1 MPSISEQ
8 SSQHLAAKLLAHLC
22 EFAPENLIDQ
32 LTSAC
37 TRFAEACA
45 DLTLGYDLLRRLG
58 EQPNLAGQL
67 SKCWI
72 ASEFSL
78 DHHCRDVKAF
88 LSLIDSGDL
97 HRSYYPLDDSLDQP
111 LEKFLALNSD
121 SSSSADN
128 FSSVY
133 QEQLHNKIDTE
144 LGGEEVG
151 CEEVGDK
158 VEEKL
163 LPLLRCYRQREMQ
176 RIIWRDLNRLSNMQE
191 TTLDLSLLAGS
202 CVDEA
207 LTVIHAH
214 MAEQYGQPIG
224 AESQLPQ
231 QLIVLGMGKLGAYE
245 LNLSSD
251 IDLIFAFPESG
262 ETNHATR
269 PISNQ
274 EFFTR
279 LGKMLIRVIDSRTV
293 DGFVFRVDM
302 RLRPNG
308 QSGPLALSFDAMED
322 YYQQHG
328 REWERYAMVKARVV
342 AGDIAAGQLL
352 MKSLR
357 PFVYRRYLDF
367 GAIDALRDMKKLIEQ
382 QVKRQNLSKNIKL
395 GAGGIREIEF
405 IVQSFQ
411 LIHGG
416 RLTDF
421 QQPNLLQMLPLL
433 NQAECLSVIETNK
446 LSEAYHFLRNTEHAL
461 QCWRDEQTQNLP
473 NDSLS
478 LERLAFAL
486 DYESIEKFDQVLRQH
501 RDNVSEVF
509 SSIVTSDED
518 ALAEDDEQAELLIF
532 WRWFW
537 LSDNLDVIESAADNV
552 FASAE
557 NNDEYKNE
565 LIAINDEQIK
575 LLASFRSSRK
585 LLSMEKQGRDRLDK
599 LMPLLLYLCNQVDE
613 PFIALQRVMPFI
625 ESVLRR
631 TAYLAL
637 LIETPKALKQLVE
650 LCYASKWISEQLA
663 RYPSLLDEL
672 LDNRNLYVVPSGAEL
687 ADQLRQQLLRVQSD
701 DLETAMD
708 VLRHFKLAHGLRVA
722 ACQISG
728 ALPLMKISD
737 YLTFLAEVILQAVL
751 EIAWQAM
758 VEKHGM
764 PSEGPGLDKPDSLA
778 GQVNEGSQHFIIVGY
793 GKLGGIELG
802 PASDL
807 DLVFI
812 HDVDSQAETLAT
824 ENQKAITHSVFFTRL
839 GQKIIHILTAQTV
852 SGALYEVD
860 MRLRPSGAS
869 GLLVSGFDAF
879 KRYQE
884 ESAWTWEHQA
894 LVRAR
899 AVAGDPALIKR
910 FSELRKALIC
920 QPRDKEKLL
929 TDIVDMREKMRAH
942 LDKPTHAAQLV
953 SNVSAQTFNVKQSR
967 GGIVDIE
974 FLVQFIVLANA
985 ATFSGLADWTDNIRL
1000 LECLP
1005 VTNVIS
1011 QSDAQKLIAAYQDYR
1026 ATAHLAA
1033 LKQEGAELSLQLFS
1047 EHREYVKQIWIKV
1060 FNSRPACD

>member
-22 EFAPENLIDQ
+22 GFAPENLIDQ

-133 QEQLHNKIDTE
+133 QEQLHNKIITE
-144 LGGEEVG
+144 IDES
-151 CEEVGDK
+151 
-158 VEEKL
+158 VEEDL

-202 CVDEA
+202 CIDEA

-342 AGDIAAGQLL
+342 AGDIVAGQQL
-352 MKSLR
+352 MTSLK

-382 QVKRQNLSKNIKL
+382 QVKRQNLSNNIKL

-416 RLTDF
+416 RITDF

-461 QCWRDEQTQNLP
+461 QGWRDEQTQSLP

-486 DYESIEKFDQVLRQH
+486 DCESVEKFDQVLRQH
-501 RDNVSEVF
+501 RNNVSEVF

-537 LSDNLDVIESAADNV
+537 LSDNLDVIESAVDNV

-764 PSEGPGLDKPDSLA
+764 PSVGSGLDKPDSLA

-812 HDVDSQAETLAT
+812 HDVDSQAETLAGR
-824 ENQKAITHSVFFTRL
+824 ESKSDYSFSFLYAL
-839 GQKIIHILTAQTV
+839 GSKNY
-852 SGALYEVD
+852 SYFNGA
-860 MRLRPSGAS
+860 
-869 GLLVSGFDAF
+869 
-879 KRYQE
+879 
-884 ESAWTWEHQA
+884 
-894 LVRAR
+894 
-899 AVAGDPALIKR
+899 
-910 FSELRKALIC
+910 
-920 QPRDKEKLL
+920 
-929 TDIVDMREKMRAH
+929 
-942 LDKPTHAAQLV
+942 
-953 SNVSAQTFNVKQSR
+953 
-967 GGIVDIE
+967 
-974 FLVQFIVLANA
+974 
-985 ATFSGLADWTDNIRL
+985 
-1000 LECLP
+1000 
-1005 VTNVIS
+1005 
-1011 QSDAQKLIAAYQDYR
+1011 
-1026 ATAHLAA
+1026 
-1033 LKQEGAELSLQLFS
+1033 
-1047 EHREYVKQIWIKV
+1047 
-1060 FNSRPACD
+1060 NSKWCTL

>member
-1 MPSISEQ
+1 MPSISGQ

-22 EFAPENLIDQ
+22 GFAPENLIDQ

-45 DLTLGYDLLRRLG
+45 DLTLGYDLLRRLD

-121 SSSSADN
+121 PSSSADN

-269 PISNQ
+269 PMSNQ

-537 LSDNLDVIESAADNV
+537 LSDNLDVIEPAADNI

-899 AVAGDPALIKR
+899 A
-910 FSELRKALIC
+910 
-920 QPRDKEKLL
+920 
-929 TDIVDMREKMRAH
+929 
-942 LDKPTHAAQLV
+942 
-953 SNVSAQTFNVKQSR
+953 
-967 GGIVDIE
+967 
-974 FLVQFIVLANA
+974 
-985 ATFSGLADWTDNIRL
+985 
-1000 LECLP
+1000 
-1005 VTNVIS
+1005 
-1011 QSDAQKLIAAYQDYR
+1011 
-1026 ATAHLAA
+1026 
-1033 LKQEGAELSLQLFS
+1033 
-1047 EHREYVKQIWIKV
+1047 
-1060 FNSRPACD
+1060 

>member
-22 EFAPENLIDQ
+22 GFAPENLIDQ

-111 LEKFLALNSD
+111 LEKFLALKSD

-133 QEQLHNKIDTE
+133 QEQLHNKIITE
-144 LGGEEVG
+144 IDES
-151 CEEVGDK
+151 
-158 VEEKL
+158 VEEDL

-202 CVDEA
+202 CIDEA

-342 AGDIAAGQLL
+342 AGDIVAGQQL
-352 MKSLR
+352 MTSLR

-382 QVKRQNLSKNIKL
+382 QVKRQNLSNNIKL

-416 RLTDF
+416 RITDF

-461 QCWRDEQTQNLP
+461 QGWRDEQTQSLP

-486 DYESIEKFDQVLRQH
+486 DCESVEKFDQVLRRH
-501 RDNVSEVF
+501 RNNVSEVF

-537 LSDNLDVIESAADNV
+537 LSDNLDVIESAVDNV

-764 PSEGPGLDKPDSLA
+764 PSVGSGLDKPDSLA

-812 HDVDSQAETLAT
+812 HDVDSQAETLA
-824 ENQKAITHSVFFTRL
+824 ERKSKSDYSLSFLYAL
-839 GQKIIHILTAQTV
+839 GSKNY
-852 SGALYEVD
+852 SYFNGA
-860 MRLRPSGAS
+860 
-869 GLLVSGFDAF
+869 
-879 KRYQE
+879 
-884 ESAWTWEHQA
+884 
-894 LVRAR
+894 
-899 AVAGDPALIKR
+899 
-910 FSELRKALIC
+910 
-920 QPRDKEKLL
+920 
-929 TDIVDMREKMRAH
+929 
-942 LDKPTHAAQLV
+942 
-953 SNVSAQTFNVKQSR
+953 
-967 GGIVDIE
+967 
-974 FLVQFIVLANA
+974 
-985 ATFSGLADWTDNIRL
+985 
-1000 LECLP
+1000 
-1005 VTNVIS
+1005 
-1011 QSDAQKLIAAYQDYR
+1011 
-1026 ATAHLAA
+1026 
-1033 LKQEGAELSLQLFS
+1033 
-1047 EHREYVKQIWIKV
+1047 
-1060 FNSRPACD
+1060 NSKWCTL

>member
-22 EFAPENLIDQ
+22 GFAPENLIDQ

-133 QEQLHNKIDTE
+133 QEQLHNKIITE
-144 LGGEEVG
+144 IDES
-151 CEEVGDK
+151 
-158 VEEKL
+158 VEEDL

-202 CVDEA
+202 CIDEA

-382 QVKRQNLSKNIKL
+382 QVKRQNLSNNIKL

-416 RLTDF
+416 RITDF

-461 QCWRDEQTQNLP
+461 QGWRDEQTQSLP

-486 DYESIEKFDQVLRQH
+486 DCESVEKFDQVLRQH
-501 RDNVSEVF
+501 RNNVSEVF

-537 LSDNLDVIESAADNV
+537 LSDNLDVIESAVDNV

-764 PSEGPGLDKPDSLA
+764 PSVGSGLDKPDSLA

-910 FSELRKALIC
+910 FTELRKALIC

-929 TDIVDMREKMRAH
+929 TDIVDMREKMRAY

-953 SNVSAQTFNVKQSR
+953 NNVSAQTFNVKQSR

-1000 LECLP
+1000 LESLP

-1033 LKQEGAELSLQLFS
+1033 LKQEGAELSLKLFS

>member
-1 MPSISEQ
+1 
-8 SSQHLAAKLLAHLC
+8 
-22 EFAPENLIDQ
+22 
-32 LTSAC
+32 
-37 TRFAEACA
+37 
-45 DLTLGYDLLRRLG
+45 
-58 EQPNLAGQL
+58 
-67 SKCWI
+67 
-72 ASEFSL
+72 
-78 DHHCRDVKAF
+78 
-88 LSLIDSGDL
+88 
-97 HRSYYPLDDSLDQP
+97 
-111 LEKFLALNSD
+111 
-121 SSSSADN
+121 
-128 FSSVY
+128 
-133 QEQLHNKIDTE
+133 
-144 LGGEEVG
+144 
-151 CEEVGDK
+151 
-158 VEEKL
+158 
-163 LPLLRCYRQREMQ
+163 MQ

-202 CVDEA
+202 CIDEA

-342 AGDIAAGQLL
+342 AGDIVAGQQL
-352 MKSLR
+352 MTSLK

-382 QVKRQNLSKNIKL
+382 QVKRQNLSNNIKL

-416 RLTDF
+416 RITDF

-461 QCWRDEQTQNLP
+461 QGWRDEQTQSLP

-486 DYESIEKFDQVLRQH
+486 DCESVEKFDQVLRQH
-501 RDNVSEVF
+501 RNNVSEVF

-557 NNDEYKNE
+557 NKNE

-764 PSEGPGLDKPDSLA
+764 PSVGSGLDKPDSLA

-910 FSELRKALIC
+910 FTELRQHLIC
-920 QPRDKEKLL
+920 SERDVGRLH
-929 TDIVDMREKMRAH
+929 TDIVDMREKMREH
-942 LDKPTHAAQLV
+942 LNPTKRSERLV
-953 SNVSAQTFNVKQSR
+953 SGASVEAFNIKQGQ

-974 FLVQFIVLANA
+974 FLVQYLVLAN
-985 ATFSGLADWTDNIRL
+985 GLVYPRLADWTDNIRL
-1000 LECLP
+1000 IEVLSEVGLLSEQEAEQLT
-1005 VTNVIS
+1005 V
-1011 QSDAQKLIAAYQDYR
+1011 AYQDYR
-1026 ATAHLAA
+1026 AEAHLSA
-1033 LKQEGAELSLQLFS
+1033 LKQQKEATSVKTFATYQQQVSQLWARFFTPS
-1047 EHREYVKQIWIKV
+1047 
-1060 FNSRPACD
+1060 

>member
-1 MPSISEQ
+1 MSSKSEQ
-8 SSQHLAAKLLAHLC
+8 SSQHLAAKLLAQLC
-22 EFAPENLIDQ
+22 GFAPENLIDQ

-37 TRFAEACA
+37 TRFAEACE
-45 DLTLGYDLLRRLG
+45 DLTLGYDVLSRLD
-58 EQPNLAGQL
+58 EQPKLVGEL

-133 QEQLHNKIDTE
+133 QEQLHNKIITE
-144 LGGEEVG
+144 VDER
-151 CEEVGDK
+151 
-158 VEEKL
+158 VEEGL

-176 RIIWRDLNRLSNMQE
+176 RIIWRDLNRLSCMQE

-202 CVDEA
+202 CINEA

-342 AGDIAAGQLL
+342 AGDIASGQQL
-352 MKSLR
+352 MTNLR

-382 QVKRQNLSKNIKL
+382 QVKRQNLSRNIKL

-433 NQAECLSVIETNK
+433 NKTDCLSVVEVNK
-446 LSEAYHFLRNTEHAL
+446 LSSAYHFLRNTEHAL
-461 QCWRDEQTQNLP
+461 QGWRDEQTQNLP
-473 NDSLS
+473 SDSLA
-478 LERLAFAL
+478 LERLAFSL
-486 DYESIEKFDQVLRQH
+486 GCENVEKFDRVLRQH

-537 LSDNLDVIESAADNV
+537 LSDNLDVIESATDHV

-565 LIAINDEQIK
+565 LIAVNDEQIK

-613 PFIALQRVMPFI
+613 PFVALQRVMPFI

-650 LCYASKWISEQLA
+650 LCYTSKWISEQLA

-758 VEKHGM
+758 VEKHGV
-764 PSEGPGLDKPDSLA
+764 PSAEPSLDKIDSLV

-910 FSELRKALIC
+910 FTELRQYLIC
-920 QPRDKEKLL
+920 SERDVGRLH
-929 TDIVDMREKMRAH
+929 TDIVDMREKMREH
-942 LDKPTHAAQLV
+942 LNPTKRSERLV
-953 SNVSAQTFNVKQSR
+953 SGASVEAFNIKQGQ

-974 FLVQFIVLANA
+974 FLVQYLVLANGIA
-985 ATFSGLADWTDNIRL
+985 YPRLADWTDNIRL
-1000 LECLP
+1000 IEVLSEVGLLSEQEAEQLT
-1005 VTNVIS
+1005 V
-1011 QSDAQKLIAAYQDYR
+1011 AYQDYR
-1026 ATAHLAA
+1026 AAAHLSA
-1033 LKQEGAELSLQLFS
+1033 LKQQKETTSVDTFATYQQQVSQLWARFFTPS
-1047 EHREYVKQIWIKV
+1047 
-1060 FNSRPACD
+1060 

>member
-1 MPSISEQ
+1 M
-8 SSQHLAAKLLAHLC
+8 
-22 EFAPENLIDQ
+22 
-32 LTSAC
+32 
-37 TRFAEACA
+37 
-45 DLTLGYDLLRRLG
+45 
-58 EQPNLAGQL
+58 
-67 SKCWI
+67 
-72 ASEFSL
+72 
-78 DHHCRDVKAF
+78 
-88 LSLIDSGDL
+88 
-97 HRSYYPLDDSLDQP
+97 
-111 LEKFLALNSD
+111 
-121 SSSSADN
+121 
-128 FSSVY
+128 
-133 QEQLHNKIDTE
+133 
-144 LGGEEVG
+144 
-151 CEEVGDK
+151 
-158 VEEKL
+158 
-163 LPLLRCYRQREMQ
+163 
-176 RIIWRDLNRLSNMQE
+176 
-191 TTLDLSLLAGS
+191 
-202 CVDEA
+202 
-207 LTVIHAH
+207 
-214 MAEQYGQPIG
+214 
-224 AESQLPQ
+224 
-231 QLIVLGMGKLGAYE
+231 
-245 LNLSSD
+245 
-251 IDLIFAFPESG
+251 
-262 ETNHATR
+262 
-269 PISNQ
+269 
-274 EFFTR
+274 
-279 LGKMLIRVIDSRTV
+279 
-293 DGFVFRVDM
+293 
-302 RLRPNG
+302 
-308 QSGPLALSFDAMED
+308 
-322 YYQQHG
+322 
-328 REWERYAMVKARVV
+328 
-342 AGDIAAGQLL
+342 
-352 MKSLR
+352 
-357 PFVYRRYLDF
+357 YRRYLDF

-382 QVKRQNLSKNIKL
+382 QVKRQNLSNNIKL

-416 RLTDF
+416 RITDF

-461 QCWRDEQTQNLP
+461 QGWRDEQTQSLP

-486 DYESIEKFDQVLRQH
+486 DCESVEKFDQVLRRH
-501 RDNVSEVF
+501 RNNVSEVF

-537 LSDNLDVIESAADNV
+537 LSDNLDVIESAVDNV

-764 PSEGPGLDKPDSLA
+764 PSVGSGLDKPDSLA

-812 HDVDSQAETLAT
+812 HDVDSQAETLAR

-899 AVAGDPALIKR
+899 AVAGDP
-910 FSELRKALIC
+910 C
-920 QPRDKEKLL
+920 
-929 TDIVDMREKMRAH
+929 
-942 LDKPTHAAQLV
+942 
-953 SNVSAQTFNVKQSR
+953 FN
-967 GGIVDIE
+967 
-974 FLVQFIVLANA
+974 
-985 ATFSGLADWTDNIRL
+985 
-1000 LECLP
+1000 
-1005 VTNVIS
+1005 
-1011 QSDAQKLIAAYQDYR
+1011 
-1026 ATAHLAA
+1026 
-1033 LKQEGAELSLQLFS
+1033 
-1047 EHREYVKQIWIKV
+1047 
-1060 FNSRPACD
+1060 

>member
-22 EFAPENLIDQ
+22 GFAPENLIDQ

-111 LEKFLALNSD
+111 LEKFLALKSD

-133 QEQLHNKIDTE
+133 QEQLHNKIITE
-144 LGGEEVG
+144 IDES
-151 CEEVGDK
+151 
-158 VEEKL
+158 VEEDL

-202 CVDEA
+202 CIDEA

-342 AGDIAAGQLL
+342 AGDIVAGQQL
-352 MKSLR
+352 MTSLR

-382 QVKRQNLSKNIKL
+382 QVKRQNLSNNIKL

-416 RLTDF
+416 RITDF

-433 NQAECLSVIETNK
+433 NQAECLSVMETNK

-461 QCWRDEQTQNLP
+461 QGWRDEQTQSLP

-486 DYESIEKFDQVLRQH
+486 DCESVEKFDQVLRRH
-501 RDNVSEVF
+501 RNNVSEVF

-537 LSDNLDVIESAADNV
+537 LSDNLDVIESAVDNV

-764 PSEGPGLDKPDSLA
+764 PSVGSGLDKPDSLA

-910 FSELRKALIC
+910 FSALRKELIC
-920 QPRDKEKLL
+920 RSRDIERLHA
-929 TDIVDMREKMRAH
+929 DIIEMREKMREH
-942 LDKPTHAAQLV
+942 LSAPKRSDTLVAAA
-953 SNVSAQTFNVKQSR
+953 SAEAFNIKQGQ

-974 FLVQFIVLANA
+974 FLVQFLVLANGL
-985 ATFSGLADWTDNIRL
+985 TYPRLADWTDNIRL
-1000 LECLP
+1000 IEVLSEAGLL
-1005 VTNVIS
+1005 S
-1011 QSDAQKLIAAYQDYR
+1011 QQEAEQMTIAYQDYR
-1026 ATAHLAA
+1026 AAAHLSA
-1033 LKQEGAELSLQLFS
+1033 LKQQKEATSVSTFAVYQQQVSQLWARIFAPS
-1047 EHREYVKQIWIKV
+1047 V
-1060 FNSRPACD
+1060 D

>member
-111 LEKFLALNSD
+111 LEKFLALKSD

-133 QEQLHNKIDTE
+133 QEQLHNKIITE
-144 LGGEEVG
+144 IDES
-151 CEEVGDK
+151 
-158 VEEKL
+158 VEEDL
-163 LPLLRCYRQREMQ
+163 LPLLRCYRQREIQ

-202 CVDEA
+202 CIDEA

-382 QVKRQNLSKNIKL
+382 QVKRQNLSNNIKL

-416 RLTDF
+416 RITDF

-461 QCWRDEQTQNLP
+461 QGWRDEQTQSLP

-486 DYESIEKFDQVLRQH
+486 DCESVEKFDQVLRQH
-501 RDNVSEVF
+501 RNNVSEVF

-537 LSDNLDVIESAADNV
+537 LSDNLDVIESAVDNV

-764 PSEGPGLDKPDSLA
+764 PSVGSGLDKPDSLA

-812 HDVDSQAETLAT
+812 HDVDSQAETLAG

-899 AVAGDPALIKR
+899 AVAGDPSLIKR
-910 FSELRKALIC
+910 FTELRKALIC

-929 TDIVDMREKMRAH
+929 TDIVDMREKMRAY

-953 SNVSAQTFNVKQSR
+953 NNVSAQTFNVKQSR

-1000 LECLP
+1000 LESLP

-1033 LKQEGAELSLQLFS
+1033 LKQEGAELSLKLFS